1 MQRTPPPP
9 ASKSLSSR
17 LPQAVALALS
27 LCAPL
32 MPNIASAQGRTVPL
46 STDKALET
54 IQVAP
59 GYRVELAAS
68 EPAVV
73 DPVAIRF
80 DEKGRM
86 WVAEMRDYPLG
97 PAPGQPGMSTI
108 RMVEDRDHDG
118 TYETAT
124 LFADKLLFVT
134 GLQPWKGG
142 VIVTVSGKVLYLKDT
157 DGDSKADLQELWF
170 EGFSE
175 TNSQLRANHPTL
187 TPDGYVYI
195 AGGLRGGMVIDR
207 RPNAA
212 SKEPINISGMDFRF
226 DPSGNTAEA
235 VSGAGQFGL
244 TFDDWG
250 NRFVCSNR
258 NPVQQVVFE
267 NSDLRRVPQFA
278 VPAVMH
284 DVAKSGEQSRIYA
297 ISKAWTT
304 SNLHAGQFT
313 AACGVSIYRGNVL
326 TCDPTGNLIHLENID
341 RSGSVFTSL
350 PAFENSEFLRS
361 SDDWFRPV
369 SMQVGPDGALYV
381 VDMARAVIEHPEWVP
396 DEQKKRPDERYGDQ
410 HGRIWRI
417 VPQEGW
423 KREVPSAAASAVEGL
438 SSTNLWQRETAVRQ
452 LLESDLPADAKAAL
466 QKALADT
473 TKPALAR
480 HLAARLLQSRH
491 ALQPADLQLLLA
503 DTQHPTLRQL
513 GLRLLGQV
521 PPQDRQP
528 EAIARAAEL
537 LKDPAPFVAFTAM
550 ITLAGTSKDQFPA
563 DALSPATMQHL
574 AALAKEDLF
583 PKTGVLML
591 AQGDPDAW
599 LSALV
604 DANITPD
611 VLANI
616 SPELVRTLAVQV
628 GSKASL
634 EAITPLLVKLLAE
647 GQQKSLVSQGALV
660 GLGQGLARQGKTL
673 ADVAASKAEL
683 ASLLTK
689 KKEKAQAEATSEEQ
703 LVPARLLAIDVLSVL
718 PDAANSLTALA
729 KMDAPLLVRQRA
741 ITALARQAP
750 LEPWQELLASF
761 ASQSPPMRQSIVEG
775 VLSSQPRTS
784 LLLDLMQAGQ
794 IKPTEL
800 DVTQQN
806 RLLASGDPE
815 IRKRATAIIG
825 SSVGEDRK
833 KALADY
839 QPVLAVTG
847 DPRKGKEVFT
857 KNCSVCHKIGDV
869 GVNVAPDI
877 SDSRTKSAAQLLGD
891 ILQPNRAIDANFVA
905 YTLVTT
911 DGVTASG
918 ILSTETSTSVTL
930 KMQNGKLLTVPRS
943 EVEILKST
951 GVSLMPE
958 GLERNIP
965 QAEMADLLAFIKN
978 WRYLSGEIP
987 GLGN

>member
-1 MQRTPPPP
+1 M
-9 ASKSLSSR
+9 
-17 LPQAVALALS
+17 
-27 LCAPL
+27 
-32 MPNIASAQGRTVPL
+32 
-46 STDKALET
+46 
-54 IQVAP
+54 
-59 GYRVELAAS
+59 
-68 EPAVV
+68 
-73 DPVAIRF
+73 
-80 DEKGRM
+80 
-86 WVAEMRDYPLG
+86 
-97 PAPGQPGMSTI
+97 
-108 RMVEDRDHDG
+108 
-118 TYETAT
+118 
-124 LFADKLLFVT
+124 
-134 GLQPWKGG
+134 
-142 VIVTVSGKVLYLKDT
+142 
-157 DGDSKADLQELWF
+157 
-170 EGFSE
+170 
-175 TNSQLRANHPTL
+175 
-187 TPDGYVYI
+187 
-195 AGGLRGGMVIDR
+195 
-207 RPNAA
+207 
-212 SKEPINISGMDFRF
+212 
-226 DPSGNTAEA
+226 
-235 VSGAGQFGL
+235 
-244 TFDDWG
+244 
-250 NRFVCSNR
+250 
-258 NPVQQVVFE
+258 
-267 NSDLRRVPQFA
+267 
-278 VPAVMH
+278 
-284 DVAKSGEQSRIYA
+284 
-297 ISKAWTT
+297 
-304 SNLHAGQFT
+304 
-313 AACGVSIYRGNVL
+313 
-326 TCDPTGNLIHLENID
+326 
-341 RSGSVFTSL
+341 
-350 PAFENSEFLRS
+350 
-361 SDDWFRPV
+361 
-369 SMQVGPDGALYV
+369 
-381 VDMARAVIEHPEWVP
+381 
-396 DEQKKRPDERYGDQ
+396 
-410 HGRIWRI
+410 
-417 VPQEGW
+417 
-423 KREVPSAAASAVEGL
+423 
-438 SSTNLWQRETAVRQ
+438 
-452 LLESDLPADAKAAL
+452 
-466 QKALADT
+466 
-473 TKPALAR
+473 
-480 HLAARLLQSRH
+480 
-491 ALQPADLQLLLA
+491 
-503 DTQHPTLRQL
+503 
-513 GLRLLGQV
+513 
-521 PPQDRQP
+521 
-528 EAIARAAEL
+528 
-537 LKDPAPFVAFTAM
+537 
-550 ITLAGTSKDQFPA
+550 
-563 DALSPATMQHL
+563 
-574 AALAKEDLF
+574 
-583 PKTGVLML
+583 
-591 AQGDPDAW
+591 
-599 LSALV
+599 
-604 DANITPD
+604 
-611 VLANI
+611 
-616 SPELVRTLAVQV
+616 
-628 GSKASL
+628 
-634 EAITPLLVKLLAE
+634 
-647 GQQKSLVSQGALV
+647 
-660 GLGQGLARQGKTL
+660 
-673 ADVAASKAEL
+673 
-683 ASLLTK
+683 TK